1 MRTSNP
7 QPRRRSQKIQALF
20 EAARELS
27 PAQQAS
33 FLDRECA
40 DDFGIRLEIEGILA
54 AARGPT
60 DQRLKKLIDDDRT
73 VADDHTVKARPARN
87 EPESP
92 ADPAMLLP
100 EPGTRIGQY
109 ELVRE
114 LGRGG
119 MAVVYLAR
127 DVKLGRRVAIK
138 FLQSNEAAL
147 TRRFVLEAQATARCV
162 HENIV
167 VIHDVKEY
175 QANPF
180 MVLEYLQGQT
190 LSNHIKDGKV
200 PPYRA
205 VQLMVP
211 VVRALVCAHEHK
223 LVHRDLKPGNII
235 LTNSGAIKVLDFG
248 VAKYVHGEL
257 SHAHRDQ
264 LTGGGTTSLPWLAG
278 AELTSHGALVGTMP
292 FMSPEQWN
300 AEPVDHRTDLW
311 AVGIMLYI
319 MVAGRHPLEPL
330 GGNQLMVTAILDQPM
345 PSARDAGVAMPPALA
360 DLIDHCLRKRKD
372 ERMPTAEKLLGDL
385 ERLMPDRHGRELSMG
400 ESPYAGLNAFQETD
414 ANRFFG
420 RTREIAAMLGRLHE
434 RPLIGVVG
442 PSGVGKSS
450 FIRAGLIPTLKHS
463 GEKWEAIVIRP
474 GRHPTA
480 ALANIIAPML
490 TSESATLSDQVAQHQ
505 AILHRIYQEPGYVGT
520 VLRSRSQSRM
530 RKILLFVDQFEEL
543 FTLTPD
549 LHERQ
554 VFMSSLAGM
563 ADDALSP
570 LRVVLSIRSDFLD
583 RVAEA
588 PEFMAELSQSL
599 FFLLPPNRDGL
610 RDALTRPA
618 DMMRYRFETRGMVEH
633 MLDTLETTPGS
644 LPLLQFAASKLWD
657 ARDTERRLLTEQSY
671 HALGGIVGALASHA
685 DAVINAL
692 PAPTQALA
700 RTILTQLVTP
710 ERTRAIA
717 SIEELCERAE
727 APAEVERLI
736 HHLVDARLLV
746 VQRSDSDAGVTV
758 EIVHEALI
766 HGWPTLG
773 SWLEES
779 QEDRAYLEQIRTA
792 AKQWDSK
799 GHPSGLLWRG
809 EAADEARRWHRRYR
823 GRLAP
828 VQEAYLAAVIA
839 LSVRTARRKRL
850 LVAGTI
856 SFLSLLVAAAAVAL
870 VQIRHAEQQTREQ
883 AMMARAAERRVRQ
896 QFDQLQEKERQRQEA
911 LRLAGD
917 ATTEAGMSAEQLLM
931 VLDEL
936 RLTFADA
943 EKTKQQLRQQLN
955 AMQEKERQRKEA
967 LLLAADASAEAHMSA
982 EQLRGVTGQLREA
995 LAESDAA
1002 KRQISKLLLEAEHV
1016 KSRLAS
1022 SLVDA
1027 ENARKQAEDARKQA
1041 ETAKKQAE
1049 TARKQAEDAQEEAE
1063 RARDVERLRR
1073 ERLEKEIGKPGAIL
1087 R

>member
-1 MRTSNP
+1 MADRPGPVKSWAAMRTSKP
-7 QPRRRSQKIQALF
+7 QPRGRSQRIQALF

-27 PAQQAS
+27 PAKQAS
-33 FLDRECA
+33 FLERECA
-40 DDFGIRLEIEGILA
+40 GDFAVRLEIEAILA

-60 DQRLKKLIDDDRT
+60 DQRLKKLIDADLT
-73 VADDHTVKARPARN
+73 LADDQTVKARQGRG

-92 ADPAMLLP
+92 LDPATLLP

-119 MAVVYLAR
+119 MALVYLAR
-127 DVKLGRRVAIK
+127 DIKLGRRVAIK
-138 FLQSNEAAL
+138 FLQTNEGSLAQ
-147 TRRFVLEAQATARCV
+147 RFVLEAQATARCV

-175 QANPF
+175 QGNPF
-180 MVLEYLQGQT
+180 MVLEHLQGQT
-190 LSNHIKDGKV
+190 LSSYLKDGKL
-200 PPYRA
+200 PAYRA

-223 LVHRDLKPGNII
+223 LVHRDLKPGNIF
-235 LTNSGAIKVLDFG
+235 LTASGAIKVLDFG
-248 VAKYVHGEL
+248 VAKFVHREL
-257 SHAHRDQ
+257 PHAYREQ
-264 LTGGGTTSLPWLAG
+264 LTGNGTTSLPWLG
-278 AELTSHGALVGTMP
+278 SAELTSHGALVGTMP

-311 AVGIMLYI
+311 AVGIMLYS

-330 GGNQLMVTAILDQPM
+330 GGHQLMVTGILDQPM
-345 PSARDAGVAMPPALA
+345 PSARDAGVEMPTALA
-360 DLIDHCLRKRKD
+360 DLIDHCLRKRID
-372 ERMPTAEKLLGDL
+372 ERMPTAEKLLSDL
-385 ERLMPDRHGRELSMG
+385 ERLLPDRHGRELGMG
-400 ESPYAGLNAFQETD
+400 ESPYAGLNAFEEAD

-420 RTREIAAMLGRLHE
+420 RSREIAALLARLHE

-450 FIRAGLIPTLKHS
+450 FVRAGLIPTLKHS

-490 TSESATLSDQVAQHQ
+490 TNESATLSDQVAQHQ
-505 AILHRIYQEPGYVGT
+505 QVLHRIYQEPGYVGT
-520 VLRSRSQSRM
+520 VLRSRSQSRK

-563 ADDALSP
+563 ADDAISP

-599 FFLLPPNRDGL
+599 FFLLPPSRDGL

-633 MLDTLETTPGS
+633 MLDTLEVTPGS

-685 DAVINAL
+685 DTVMNAL
-692 PAPTQALA
+692 PAQTQALA

-717 SIEELCERAE
+717 SIEELCEGAE
-727 APAEVERLI
+727 APAEVERI
-736 HHLVDARLLV
+736 INHLVDARLLV
-746 VQRSDSDAGVTV
+746 VQRSDSAAGATV

-766 HGWPTLG
+766 QGWPTLG

-779 QEDRAYLEQIRTA
+779 QEDRAYLEQIRIA

-799 GHPSGLLWRG
+799 GRPSGLLWRG

-828 VQEAYLAAVIA
+828 VQDAYLAGVIA
-839 LSVRTARRKRL
+839 LAVRMARRKRL
-850 LVAGTI
+850 LMAGTI

-870 VQIRHAEQQTREQ
+870 VLIREAEQRATEQ
-883 AMMARAAERRVRQ
+883 AMIARTAEIEASTRADEAQTAKQALRQ
-896 QFDQLQEKERQRQEA
+896 QLDALQEKERQRQEA
-911 LRLAGD
+911 LRLADD
-917 ATTEAGMSAEQLLM
+917 A
-931 VLDEL
+931 
-936 RLTFADA
+936 
-943 EKTKQQLRQQLN
+943 N
-955 AMQEKERQRKEA
+955 A
-967 LLLAADASAEAHMSA
+967 AASMSA
-982 EQLRGVTGQLREA
+982 EQLRLVNEQLRLTLVDAEA
-995 LAESDAA
+995 AKRQFRLQLDALPIIEQLWLGDERLREGLAENDAA
-1002 KRQISKLLLEAEHV
+1002 KRQVSKL
-1016 KSRLAS
+1016 R
-1022 SLVDA
+1022 
-1027 ENARKQAEDARKQA
+1027 
-1041 ETAKKQAE
+1041 
-1049 TARKQAEDAQEEAE
+1049 EEAE
-1063 RARDVERLRR
+1063 DTKRQLAAALVEAKNAREETERIRDVERKRR
-1073 ERLEKEIGKPGAIL
+1073 ERMEKELSRIGAEL

>member
-1 MRTSNP
+1 MAGSRGFVEPWLAMRTSKP
-7 QPRRRSQKIQALF
+7 QSRRRSQRIQALF
-20 EAARELS
+20 EAARALS

-40 DDFGIRLEIEGILA
+40 DDFGVRLEIEAILA
-54 AARGPT
+54 AARAPT
-60 DQRLKKLIDDDRT
+60 DQRLKKLVHDEGTLVDDRT
-73 VADDHTVKARPARN
+73 MKARPARD
-87 EPESP
+87 ELERP
-92 ADPAMLLP
+92 ADPATLLP

-127 DVKLGRRVAIK
+127 DIKLGRRVAIK

-147 TRRFVLEAQATARCV
+147 TRRFVLEAQATARCI

-175 QANPF
+175 QANPY

-190 LSNHIKDGKV
+190 LSHHIRDSKL

-223 LVHRDLKPGNII
+223 LVHRDLKPANIF
-235 LTNSGAIKVLDFG
+235 LTSAGTIKVLDFG
-248 VAKYVHGEL
+248 VAKYLHEEL
-257 SHAHRDQ
+257 TRAHRNQ
-264 LTGGGTTSLPWLAG
+264 LTSGGTTSLPALAG
-278 AELTSHGALVGTMP
+278 TDLTGHGALVGTIP

-311 AVGIMLYI
+311 AVGIMLYM

-345 PSARDAGVAMPPALA
+345 PSARDAGVEMPPALA

-372 ERMPTAEKLLGDL
+372 ERMPTAEKLLADL
-385 ERLMPDRHGRELSMG
+385 ERLMPDRHGRELGMG
-400 ESPYAGLNAFQETD
+400 ESPYAGLNAFQEAD

-420 RTREIAAMLGRLHE
+420 RSREIAALLGRLHE
-434 RPLIGVVG
+434 RPLIAVVG

-480 ALANIIAPML
+480 ALANILAPML
-490 TSESATLSDQVAQHQ
+490 TNESATLSDQVAQHQ

-520 VLRSRSQSRM
+520 VLRSRSQSRK

-549 LHERQ
+549 RHERQ

-563 ADDALSP
+563 ADDAISP
-570 LRVVLSIRSDFLD
+570 LRAVLSIRSDFLD

-588 PEFMAELSQSL
+588 PEFITELGQGL
-599 FFLLPPNRDGL
+599 FFLMPPSRDGL

-618 DMMRYRFETRGMVEH
+618 DMMRYRFESHGMVEH
-633 MLDTLETTPGS
+633 MLDTLHATPGS
-644 LPLLQFAASKLWD
+644 LPLLQFAASKLWE

-685 DAVINAL
+685 DAVMNAL
-692 PAPTQALA
+692 PAPAQALA

-717 SIEELCERAE
+717 SIQELCERAE

-746 VQRSDSDAGVTV
+746 VQRSDSAAGTTV

-773 SWLEES
+773 SWLDES
-779 QEDRAYLEQIRTA
+779 QEDRVYLEHIRTA
-792 AKQWDSK
+792 ARQWDSK
-799 GHPSGLLWRG
+799 GRPSGLLWRG
-809 EAADEARRWHRRYR
+809 EAADEAQRWFRRYR

-828 VQEAYLAAVIA
+828 VESAYLVSVIA
-839 LSVRTARRKRL
+839 LTVRMVRRKRL

-856 SFLSLLVAAAAVAL
+856 SFLSLLVTAAAVAL
-870 VQIRHAEQQTREQ
+870 FLIHNAEQRATEQAMLARTAEQQ
-883 AMMARAAERRVRQ
+883 VRQ
-896 QFDQLQEKERQRQEA
+896 QFDALQEKERQRQEA

-917 ATTEAGMSAEQLLM
+917 ATTAASMSAGQLRLANEQLRLTLAEAESARQQIRQQ
-931 VLDEL
+931 LDEL
-936 RLTFADA
+936 
-943 EKTKQQLRQQLN
+943 
-955 AMQEKERQRKEA
+955 QEKERQRQAA
-967 LLLAADASAEAHMSA
+967 LRLAGDASAEAHMSA
-982 EQLRGVTGQLREA
+982 EQLREVNGQLRQA
-995 LAESDAA
+995 LAESDVA
-1002 KRQISKLLLEAEHV
+1002 KTQVGKLLVEAENV
-1016 KSRLAS
+1016 KRRLKI
-1022 SLVDA
+1022 SLA
-1027 ENARKQAEDARKQA
+1027 QAQAARK
-1041 ETAKKQAE
+1041 
-1049 TARKQAEDAQEEAE
+1049 EAE
-1063 RARDVERLRR
+1063 QARDEERQRR
-1073 ERLEKEIGKPGAIL
+1073 QRLEKEFGIIGVTLKK
-1087 R
+1087 

>member
-1 MRTSNP
+1 MAGSPGFVGRWPAMMSSKP
-7 QPRRRSQKIQALF
+7 LPRGRGQKIQALF
-20 EAARELS
+20 EAARGLS

-40 DDFGIRLEIEGILA
+40 GDFAIRLEIEAILA

-60 DQRLKKLIDDDRT
+60 DQRLKKLIDEGHTITDE
-73 VADDHTVKARPARN
+73 HTVVARPVRE
-87 EPESP
+87 EPESHEEP
-92 ADPAMLLP
+92 ATRLP

-138 FLQSNEAAL
+138 FLQSNEVSL
-147 TRRFVLEAQATARCV
+147 TQRFVLEAQATARCI

-167 VIHDVKEY
+167 VIHDVKEF
-175 QANPF
+175 QGIPF

-190 LSNHIKDGKV
+190 FSEYLRDGKL

-223 LVHRDLKPGNII
+223 LVHRDLKPGNIFV
-235 LTNSGAIKVLDFG
+235 TNSGTIKVLDFG
-248 VAKYVHGEL
+248 VAKFVRRETLQIY
-257 SHAHRDQ
+257 RDQ
-264 LTGGGTTSLPWLAG
+264 LTNPGTTSLPVPSAWS
-278 AELTSHGALVGTMP
+278 EITSHGALVGTMP

-300 AEPVDHRTDLW
+300 AEQVDHRTDLW

-319 MVAGRHPLEPL
+319 MVVGRHPLEPL
-330 GGNQLMVTAILDQPM
+330 GGPQLMVTAVLDQPM
-345 PSARDAGVAMPPALA
+345 PSARDAGVDMPPALA
-360 DLIDHCLRKRKD
+360 DLIDHCLKKRRE
-372 ERMPTAEKLLGDL
+372 ERMPTAEKLLSDL
-385 ERLMPDRHGRELSMG
+385 ERLQPDRHGRELSMG
-400 ESPYAGLNAFQETD
+400 ESPYAGLNAFQEAD

-420 RTREIAAMLGRLHE
+420 RSREIAAMLGRLHE

-490 TSESATLSDQVAQHQ
+490 TSEFATLSDQVAQHQ

-520 VLRSRSQSRM
+520 VLRNRSQSRK

-599 FFLLPPNRDGL
+599 FFLMPPSRDGL

-633 MLDTLETTPGS
+633 LLDTLEVTPGS

-671 HALGGIVGALASHA
+671 RALGGIVGALASHA
-685 DAVINAL
+685 DAVMNAL
-692 PAPTQALA
+692 PAPAQALA
-700 RTILTQLVTP
+700 RAILVQLVTP

-727 APAEVERLI
+727 APAEIERII

-746 VQRSDSDAGVTV
+746 VQRSDSAAGATV

-773 SWLEES
+773 NWLEES
-779 QEDRAYLEQIRTA
+779 QEDRAYLEHIRTA
-792 AKQWDSK
+792 AKQWDGK
-799 GHPSGLLWRG
+799 GRPAGLLWRG
-809 EAADEARRWHRRYR
+809 EAADEARRWHRRCR

-839 LSVRTARRKRL
+839 LSVRAVRRKQL

-870 VQIRHAEQQTREQ
+870 VLIRNAEQRASEQ
-883 AMMARAAERRVRQ
+883 AVVARTAEQKIRQ
-896 QFDQLQEKERQRQEA
+896 QFDELQDKERQRLEA
-911 LRLAGD
+911 LRLAD
-917 ATTEAGMSAEQLLM
+917 
-931 VLDEL
+931 
-936 RLTFADA
+936 
-943 EKTKQQLRQQLN
+943 
-955 AMQEKERQRKEA
+955 
-967 LLLAADASAEAHMSA
+967 DASAEAHMSA
-982 EQLRGVTGQLREA
+982 EQLRVVNGQLRVTLTDAEEAKRQIRQQLDELQEKERQRLGAMRLADNASAEAHMSAEQTRVVNGQLRET

-1002 KRQISKLLLEAEHV
+1002 KRQVSKLLAE
-1016 KSRLAS
+1016 
-1022 SLVDA
+1022 A
-1027 ENARKQAEDARKQA
+1027 ENAKRRLAESLVEA
-1041 ETAKKQAE
+1041 ENAKK
-1049 TARKQAEDAQEEAE
+1049 EAE
-1063 RARDVERLRR
+1063 QARDAERQRR
-1073 ERLEKEIGKPGAIL
+1073 ERLEKQIGKLGEEL